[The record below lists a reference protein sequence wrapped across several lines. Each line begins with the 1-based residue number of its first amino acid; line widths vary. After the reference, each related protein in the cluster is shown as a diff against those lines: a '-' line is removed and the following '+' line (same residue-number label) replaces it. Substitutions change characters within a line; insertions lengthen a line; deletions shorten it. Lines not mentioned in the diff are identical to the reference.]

1 MMNEKAL
8 TWEEAVQWLKSQP
21 GQKEL
26 IEACYYDL
34 PLIGA
39 AKRFAESEEW
49 LAVCELLSG
58 WIPGRVLDLGAG
70 NGIASYAFASAGCAV
85 TALEPDPSNIVGAGA
100 IKQLS
105 QEANLPINVVESFG
119 EKLPFENASFDI
131 VHCRQVLHHA
141 ADLNQLCRELA
152 RVLRPGGVLI
162 ATREHVISK
171 SEDLDAFLTSHPLH
185 ELYGGENAFLLKQYR
200 QAISDAGFTIKNVY
214 GPQESVINYFPTT
227 KGKNQERITAVLQ
240 KYAGKSVA
248 KALASQESFI
258 ALVNRFR
265 TWRDHSPGR
274 LYTFVAVKP
283 QA

>member
-1 MMNEKAL
+1 
-8 TWEEAVQWLKSQP
+8 
-21 GQKEL
+21 
-26 IEACYYDL
+26 
-34 PLIGA
+34 
-39 AKRFAESEEW
+39 
-49 LAVCELLSG
+49 
-58 WIPGRVLDLGAG
+58 
-70 NGIASYAFASAGCAV
+70 
-85 TALEPDPSNIVGAGA
+85 
-100 IKQLS
+100 
-105 QEANLPINVVESFG
+105 
-119 EKLPFENASFDI
+119 FEQSSFDI

-200 QAISDAGFTIKNVY
+200 QAITDAGFTIKNVY
-214 GPQESVINYFPTT
+214 GPQESVINYFPAT
-227 KGKNQERITAVLQ
+227 KANNKERVAAALQ
-240 KYAGKSVA
+240 RYAGKSVA
-248 KALASQESFI
+248 QALTSQESFI

-283 QA
+283 QN